1 MDTAHFANF
10 ALKQELLHEQRRTQ
24 SHDSCM
30 VESNFW
36 NWESAGRFKE
46 KDLAFK
52 DRVRLNGTRN
62 NGGLRK

>member
-1 MDTAHFANF
+1 
-10 ALKQELLHEQRRTQ
+10 
-24 SHDSCM
+24 M